1 VSAEGVIY
9 HIAAWEAWDEALRNG
24 RYAADSLETDGFIHL
39 SGADQVIRVANVLF
53 PGRTDLVLLVVDPDR
68 LSAEM
73 RYENTEGGDERFPH
87 LYGAL
92 EVAAVVDTLAFRP
105 AADGT
110 FSLPRGVV

>member
-1 VSAEGVIY
+1 
-9 HIAAWEAWDEALRNG
+9 
-24 RYAADSLETDGFIHL
+24 
-39 SGADQVIRVANVLF
+39 
-53 PGRTDLVLLVVDPDR
+53 
-68 LSAEM
+68 M